1 MYFKTYKCF
10 IHSNCNIFESI
21 SFVINSDDIYCN
33 LVITCKC
40 CNL

>member
-10 IHSNCNIFESI
+10 IHSNCNVFES
-21 SFVINSDDIYCN
+21 NSLIITPMIYCN
-33 LVITCKC
+33 MVITCKC